1 MVIGAMWGT
10 GRCRGGFTIL
20 ELMLAM
26 TVMTVGLVAAF
37 GGQVGTQQVIR
48 QSKETQLVLTRL
60 ETVMEY
66 IHAQKPEDLP
76 TDPVVAHGQ
85 TAPLDDDL
93 GLRDLQIITL
103 YQGYVP
109 GLDPP
114 DPLHFTVTGSW
125 TDFEGRNRTMTLASA
140 VVR

>member
-1 MVIGAMWGT
+1 MTIGAMWGAK
-10 GRCRGGFTIL
+10 RRRRGFSVL

-37 GGQVGTQQVIR
+37 SGQIGTQQVMR
-48 QSKETQLVLTRL
+48 QSRETQLVLTRL

-76 TDPVVAHGQ
+76 TNPVVAHGK

-93 GLRDLQIITL
+93 GLDNLKIITL
-103 YQGYVP
+103 YDGYVP
-109 GLDPP
+109 GVEPP
-114 DPLHFTVTGSW
+114 DPLHFKITGAW
-125 TDFEGRNRTMTLASA
+125 TDFEGRQRSLTLAS
-140 VVR
+140 VVTR